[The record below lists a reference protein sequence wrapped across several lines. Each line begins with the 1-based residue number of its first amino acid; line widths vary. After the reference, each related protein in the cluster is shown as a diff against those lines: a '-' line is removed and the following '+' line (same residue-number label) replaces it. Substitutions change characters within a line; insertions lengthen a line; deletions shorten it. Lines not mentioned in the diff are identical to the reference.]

1 MKNKFRFQWGAFLL
15 FLVFAGLFFLLLTR
29 IISIQATGQVE
40 GQDLA
45 AKAAAKY
52 SQEEVLAAERGK
64 ILDRTGEIIAEDTLS
79 YKLVAVLD
87 ESVTQK
93 ASSPRHV
100 TDINQTA
107 DILAEYIATP
117 RDKIVENLQQGQE
130 ADRYQVEFGSAGR
143 EIGHTQMLEMKE
155 EKLPGILFVKNL
167 KRLYPNGVFASHLV
181 GFAMKEELKNGDLVT
196 NGKMGL
202 ELFYNDMLT
211 GKNGKTEFDTDTWGF
226 LLPNSKPAVTPAVD
240 GSDIKLTLDKTLQN
254 FLEDAMSSVQ
264 EEYDPKRM
272 IALIANPKTGEI
284 LAMSQRPSFNPN
296 TREGLSEN
304 WLNESIQLTIEP
316 GSPVK
321 MFTLAAAVEE
331 GKWNPEATYQSGTY
345 KFGNTIIG
353 DYNERKGWGT
363 ISFLEGFQRSS
374 NVSMAYLLE
383 RIGPDIFMDY
393 IDAFG
398 FGKKTGIDLPGE
410 AAGKILDEREINK
423 LTLTFGQGST
433 VTPIQLIQATT
444 AFANDGV
451 MMKPYVIDEIKNP
464 DTGEVT
470 LTGEPEQAGQPISA
484 ETAKKVRE
492 VLASTVT
499 AEEGSGKVFALQD
512 YTVAGKTGTAQ
523 IPGDNGKYMTGKDN
537 YLFSFVGMAPAEDPE
552 LVMYVGVQQP
562 NMKVT
567 EHGSK
572 PVSEIFTSV
581 MENGLKY
588 LNIEPEDTEETQI
601 IELGDYIDKP
611 SDEVIAE
618 LMSKNIKVIA
628 TGDATKVSGQYP
640 EKGEMLLAGGTVILQ
655 TAGDAVLPDF
665 KGWSKRE
672 LLAYQALSGLSL
684 EIVGHGYAISQSLS
698 AGISLS
704 DSEPVVVRLQTPED
718 SYKVKMTDGPEG
730 TPDDN
735 DEEEIILE
743 DTSE

>member
-1 MKNKFRFQWGAFLL
+1 MKKKFRFQWGAFLL
-15 FLVFAGLFFLLLTR
+15 FLVFAGLFFLLLAR
-29 IISIQATGQVE
+29 IVTIQATGQVE
-40 GQDLA
+40 GQELA

-52 SQEEVLAAERGK
+52 SQEEVLTAERGK
-64 ILDRTGEIIAEDTLS
+64 ILDRSGEIIAEDTLS
-79 YKLVAVLD
+79 YKLVAVVD
-87 ESVTQK
+87 EKATQK
-93 ASSPRHV
+93 ASDPRHV
-100 TDINQTA
+100 TDINLTA
-107 DILAEYIATP
+107 DILSKYIGTP
-117 RDKIVENLQQGQE
+117 REKIYETLKQGQDE
-130 ADRYQVEFGSAGR
+130 GRYQVEFGSAGR
-143 EIGHTQMLEMKE
+143 EISHTQMLEMKE
-155 EKLPGILFVKNL
+155 EELPGVLFIQNL
-167 KRLYPNGVFASHLV
+167 KRLYPNGVFASHLI
-181 GFAMKEELKNGDLVT
+181 GFAMKEELENGDMVT
-196 NGKMGL
+196 KGKMGL
-202 ELFYNDMLT
+202 ELIYDDILT
-211 GKNGKTEFDTDTWGF
+211 GENGKVEFDTDKWGF
-226 LLPNSKPAVTPAVD
+226 LLPNSESAVTPAVD
-240 GSDIKLTLDKTLQN
+240 GADIKLTLDKTLEN

-316 GSPVK
+316 GSPMK

-331 GKWNPEATYQSGTY
+331 GKWNPNATYQSGSY
-345 KFGNTIIG
+345 QFGNTIIG
-353 DYNERKGWGT
+353 DHNGRKGWGT
-363 ISFLEGFQRSS
+363 ISYLEGFQRSS

-383 RIGPDIFMDY
+383 RIGPDTFMNY

-433 VTPIQLIQATT
+433 VTPIQMIQATT

-451 MMKPYVIDEIKNP
+451 MMKPYIIDEIKNR

-470 LTGEPEQAGQPISA
+470 LKGKPEEAGQPISA
-484 ETAKKVRE
+484 ETAKIVRD
-492 VLASTVT
+492 VMASTVT
-499 AEEGSGKVFALQD
+499 AEEGSGKRFALQD

-523 IPGDNGKYMTGKDN
+523 IPGDDGRYMTGKDN

-562 NMKVT
+562 NMDVT

-572 PVSEIFTSV
+572 PVADIFTSV

-588 LNIEPEDTEETQI
+588 LNIEPEDIEETPVVEI
-601 IELGDYIDKP
+601 GDYAGKT
-611 SDEVIAE
+611 SDEVAAE
-618 LMSKNIKVIA
+618 LGSRNIKVA
-628 TGDATKVSGQYP
+628 TTGSAGEVSAQYP

-655 TAGDAVLPDF
+655 TEGETVLPDF

-672 LLAYQALSGLSL
+672 LLAFQALSGLSL
-684 EIVGHGYAISQSLS
+684 EIVGQGYAVNQSLS
-698 AGISLS
+698 AGVKIAEG
-704 DSEPVVVRLQTPED
+704 EPVVVRLQTPED
-718 SYKVKMTDGPEG
+718 SYKVQMTDGPEG
-730 TPDDN
+730 IPEEENT
-735 DEEEIILE
+735 EEIITE